1 MAKLKTKPGSKKSGR
16 KIEAGKALERSPS
29 HLLHRALQLA
39 LDIYAEETGP
49 DAVTQRQYAVLAA
62 VAAHEGL
69 TQTDLVRSTGIDRST
84 LADLVARMIGKNL
97 LARQRSTADARANTV
112 SLTEAGRAALEAA
125 KPRVAAADARI
136 LKLLPTR
143 KRDAFLGVLRDM
155 GRVAEAMADAD
166 DSEPKQKKKKK
177 TKPAKTAKPLKLAKA
192 ARAPKAAKP
201 AKVAAK
207 PARAATKPAK
217 SAAKL
222 AKSPKV
228 AKAAKAP
235 AAKTA
240 KAKKPKKASA
250 SALAGA

>member
-1 MAKLKTKPGSKKSGR
+1 MAKLKTKPGSKKASR
-16 KIEAGKALERSPS
+16 KIETGKALERSPS

-84 LADLVARMIGKNL
+84 LADLVARMIGKSL

-112 SLTEAGRAALEAA
+112 SLTEAGRAALDAA
-125 KPRVAAADARI
+125 KPKVAAADARI

-166 DSEPKQKKKKK
+166 DGAAEAKSKKKQKKAKPVKAEK
-177 TKPAKTAKPLKLAKA
+177 PLKPAKTTKPAKVAKPAKA
-192 ARAPKAAKP
+192 AKPAAKITKAPKPPKAAKP
-201 AKVAAK
+201 AK
-207 PARAATKPAK
+207 
-217 SAAKL
+217 
-222 AKSPKV
+222 
-228 AKAAKAP
+228 AP
-235 AAKTA
+235 AAKT
-240 KAKKPKKASA
+240 KAPKKAT
-250 SALAGA
+250 AGAA

>member
-1 MAKLKTKPGSKKSGR
+1 MAKLKTKPGSKKASR
-16 KIEAGKALERSPS
+16 KIETGKALERSPS

-84 LADLVARMIGKNL
+84 LADLVARMIGKSL

-125 KPRVAAADARI
+125 KPKVAAADARI

-155 GRVAEAMADAD
+155 GRVAEAMAEAD
-166 DSEPKQKKKKK
+166 DGAAEAKSKKKQKKA
-177 TKPAKTAKPLKLAKA
+177 KPAKAEKPAKPVKT
-192 ARAPKAAKP
+192 AKP
-201 AKVAAK
+201 AKVAKA
-207 PARAATKPAK
+207 PKPAK
-217 SAAKL
+217 AAAKPL
-222 AKSPKV
+222 KAPKPAKV
-228 AKAAKAP
+228 AKALAVKTKA
-235 AAKTA
+235 
-240 KAKKPKKASA
+240 PKKAT
-250 SALAGA
+250 AGAA